1 MYFFVFNNMSRHV
14 SPEPEEAG
22 SARGERIMNNSEMKE
37 IITDEIPKQVL
48 KLVVGY
54 GFNQKGA
61 CQRNGSLIS
70 FDHQFETLKE
80 AKDFESETF
89 QSGYGNT
96 LRGITPITVW
106 DEIEAELSD
115 IDNDNINY
123 PEGLEEAEMHL
134 IVKNIAKVILKE
146 IADKL

>member
-1 MYFFVFNNMSRHV
+1 
-14 SPEPEEAG
+14 
-22 SARGERIMNNSEMKE
+22 MNRVEIKK

-61 CQRNGSLIS
+61 CQRNGSLSS
-70 FDHQFETLKE
+70 FDHQFSTKEE
-80 AKDFESETF
+80 AKGFESETF

-96 LRGITPITVW
+96 LRSIVPVTIW
-106 DEIEAELSD
+106 DEIEAELWG
-115 IDNDNINY
+115 IDNDNVNY

-146 IADKL
+146 IAGKL